1 MFRRLGSFYELYIKP
16 IFRHSQAEAEP
27 LEVNSHR
34 RKILDHGHTL
44 RNKPL
49 PLKKKLEAATQIGV
63 LAYTGAP
70 NDPPSPPLPSPYVNV
85 IQPNPFQQPCLVR
98 RTLRLHCGLV
108 ASQCA
113 EDYIPDLIEILL
125 LPSISDTDKIIIIQS
140 LCGILY
146 GSYSNQ
152 VKAKENHLINLLV
165 NYLTG
170 DKPDQNC
177 NQIVKFWVC
186 YLLNIICCSNI
197 PVIKMLHKSNYVHKS
212 LKVLA
217 NMGWY
222 GWSRNYAQI
231 LLYVLGFEHPFSPEC
246 VKEETEQCS
255 L

>member
-63 LAYTGAP
+63 LAYTG
-70 NDPPSPPLPSPYVNV
+70 
-85 IQPNPFQQPCLVR
+85 
-98 RTLRLHCGLV
+98 GLV

>member
-1 MFRRLGSFYELYIKP
+1 
-16 IFRHSQAEAEP
+16 P

-63 LAYTGAP
+63 LAYTG
-70 NDPPSPPLPSPYVNV
+70 
-85 IQPNPFQQPCLVR
+85 
-98 RTLRLHCGLV
+98 GLV

-231 LLYVLGFEHPFSPEC
+231 LLYVLGFEHP
-246 VKEETEQCS
+246 
-255 L
+255 